1 MCQKA
6 ADSPTAALLLDLTT
20 ESNYFMLTVLSLCV
34 TVSASHSVSLSTC
47 AKGAATKTTQYFL
60 ILPRMLIALTA

>member
-1 MCQKA
+1 MCVRKLLSRLLQQI
-6 ADSPTAALLLDLTT
+6 LLLDLTT
-20 ESNYFMLTVLSLCV
+20 GSNYFMLTVLSPCV

-60 ILPRMLIALTA
+60 ILPRMLIA